1 MTFNFLNVYCLLE
14 IKELEIK
21 ESRIKIV
28 LNNKN
33 KQFQD
38 GIWFCR
44 ENDNL
49 SIIWHARQKG
59 IKDEL

>member
-1 MTFNFLNVYCLLE
+1 M
-14 IKELEIK
+14 KELEIK

-38 GIWFCR
+38 GILFCR